1 MPLGEG
7 IRRLIASL
15 GLETRLLEHR
25 VLRLWADVATELAGP
40 AVAQETRPEA
50 IRRGELLI
58 SVRRDALRHRLLF
71 DRERIR
77 KQLNR
82 AVGREVVRSIRFV
95 K

>member
-15 GLETRLLEHR
+15 GLETRLLEQR
-25 VLRLWADVATELAGP
+25 VLRLWADVATELTGQ
-40 AVAQETRPEA
+40 AVAQETRPET

-58 SVRRDALRHRLLF
+58 SVRQDALRHRLFF

-82 AVGREVVRSIRFV
+82 AVGREVVQSIRFV